1 MSINLENTRLLQNNL
16 AHARNYNIVSW
27 YLKQFAEIEKAQH
40 LPRTNAKCLNLICK
54 QARRRLFM
62 KIGEIK

>member
-40 LPRTNAKCLNLICK
+40 LPR
-54 QARRRLFM
+54 RRLFM